1 MADIRKRQGKKG
13 VTYQVRYPDETS
25 KSGYSFATFKTMKEA
40 RVFTENSTEWKAN
53 SSNDS
58 MTVAEAIDLWLD
70 ICEKEGTDSHEPV
83 TYYTLKTYR
92 YRAERMKEY
101 NWPSEIGALTTP
113 DIVNFRS
120 WLLKNYS
127 HHQAL
132 KTLSSF
138 HTVLK
143 EMSLRGHISGNPA
156 TGISIKSSSRYD
168 QPVEIPKAGEIH
180 ELLSAADRLANSS
193 NAQTAHTWERYRPM
207 LYLAVDSGMRPQEYL
222 VIPKHNIAD
231 AGVMV
236 TQALERGGYKISVTK
251 TRAGRR
257 FIDLSDTTLDMIS
270 HYIRHHTPESKHN
283 LVFPTATGHWQQ
295 VENWRNR
302 GFRAACF
309 EAGLITTTIEDGK
322 VVERPKYTPYALRH
336 FYASMLIREKVDLK
350 KIQSLMGHEKIE
362 TTFNT
367 YGHLIEEEKDKS
379 KRRPGMIDR
388 LSSNSCGNSV
398 AENP

>member
-13 VTYQVRYPDETS
+13 VTYQVRYQDETAE
-25 KSGYSFATFKTMKEA
+25 KGYSFATFKTMKEA
-40 RVFTENSTEWKAN
+40 RAFAENSTEWKEH

-58 MTVAEAIDLWLD
+58 MMVEEAVNLWLD
-70 ICEKEGTDSHEPV
+70 ICEKEGTDGQEPV

-92 YRAERMKEY
+92 YRAERIKAY
-101 NWPSEIGALTTP
+101 NWPCAMAKLKTP
-113 DIVNFRS
+113 DIVRFRS

-127 HHQAL
+127 QDQAR

-143 EMSLRGHISGNPA
+143 EMALRGYIVGNPA

-168 QPVEIPKAGEIH
+168 QPVEIPTPKDIH
-180 ELLSAADRLANSS
+180 ELLSAADRLANSK
-193 NAQTAHTWERYRPM
+193 NAQISRTWDRYRPI

-222 VIPKHNIAD
+222 VIPKENLSD
-231 AGVMV
+231 TGVMV

-257 FIDLSDTTLDMIS
+257 FIDLSDDTLDMVC
-270 HYIRHHTPESKHN
+270 HYIEYHASESRHN

-309 EAGLITTTIEDGK
+309 EAGLIEKTIEKGQD
-322 VVERPKYTPYALRH
+322 VERPRFTPYALRH

-350 KIQSLMGHEKIE
+350 KIQRLMGHEKIE

-367 YGHLIEEEKDKS
+367 YGHLIEEESNKAT
-379 KRRPGMIDR
+379 RRPGMLER
-388 LSSNSCGNSV
+388 LSLNSCGKSV
-398 AENP
+398 AETS